1 MPRDALPPPRK
12 RLGQHFLTD
21 PRILGRIADAL
32 ALEGTETVVE
42 IGPGRG
48 ALTAALLERAGRVV
62 AVELDRDLAARLREH
77 YRGDPRLAVVEADV
91 LDVSLADVAG

>member
-1 MPRDALPPPRK
+1 MSDYPRARK

-32 ALEGTETVVE
+32 QLTGGETVVE

-48 ALTAALLERAGRVV
+48 ALTEQLLKRAGHVFAIEVDR
-62 AVELDRDLAARLREH
+62 ELVPLLRTKFSGEIGRAH
-77 YRGDPRLAVVEADV
+77 V
-91 LDVSLADVAG
+91 